1 MSVIGFTP
9 DIFMNAIC
17 GSLLDKYEGVRGYRY
32 IFIMMLAIALV
43 GLVSSWILYFMS
55 KRKKQEA

>member
-1 MSVIGFTP
+1 
-9 DIFMNAIC
+9 MNAIC

>member
-1 MSVIGFTP
+1 
-9 DIFMNAIC
+9 MNAIC
-17 GSLLDKYEGVRGYRY
+17 GSLLDKYEGVQGYRY